1 MYKYT
6 CLCHKLGVAPCGD
19 QQNFKIPH
27 NFTISTCCFDENFA
41 VDFLQKECVS
51 RYQAPTQKR
60 VFYATPGSFLLILLH
75 FFLFA
80 FKNATQYLI
89 VLLISHNIDKIHTK
103 YQTQNAAITLFYE
116 LELFCQHTFISSARL
131 IHKSRASRT
140 LQVILTVRI
149 WRSQFTKDLTSWHKL
164 NGQ

>member
-1 MYKYT
+1 MPLPQTGCSTSRRPAKFQNTTQFYNFHMLLWWK
-6 CLCHKLGVAPCGD
+6 LCCRFP
-19 QQNFKIPH
+19 P
-27 NFTISTCCFDENFA
+27 
-41 VDFLQKECVS
+41 
-51 RYQAPTQKR
+51 KR
-60 VFYATPGSFLLILLH
+60 VCVKISSSYIEKGILCNSRILPSHLH

-103 YQTQNAAITLFYE
+103 YQNRNAAITLFYE
-116 LELFCQHTFISSARL
+116 SELFCQHTFISSARL
-131 IHKSRASRT
+131 IHKSKASRT

-149 WRSQFTKDLTSWHKL
+149 WRSQFTKDLTSWNKL